1 VDDKG
6 EILSSCDVD
15 ENITLQIWTKGM
27 SPRLVIYNKNQNSR
41 KLIRLNWLENRERK
55 LSVKGKKRGTSI
67 EYNLAELLPHLQRIL
82 SEYAVYTSFK
92 THLWKFAMTLEKVLH
107 TPAIVSEKGEL
118 SLLPEEKRSCLW
130 IADLTDGKKGEGSF
144 RAFFPLSEKEQKA
157 LPEARLPIAEN
168 RRGVEDLF
176 KTGAV
181 RKLASHT
188 PIRWYQSVRVMAAAM
203 LLGFSFCEE
212 DGSEFSDELW
222 RGENPETPL
231 TFKINDPR
239 LMRLGCKFTA
249 YVRHF
254 EALNKITTLTSY
266 DGNKELQD
274 DHYTR
279 KRRIDFPVGLLGD
292 VEHSVTFFEREDGM
306 MALNCTPRSVT
317 LRHKGDLVYSFPL
330 DVYTRALADDSFGGS
345 ADDYFTVTQLA
356 SAKAFEQWMNNIIP
370 YIASFAGIA

>member
-6 EILSSCDVD
+6 EILSSYDVD

-41 KLIRLNWLENRERK
+41 KLIRLSWLENRERK

-67 EYNLAELLPHLQRIL
+67 EYSLAELLPHLQRIL

-92 THLWKFAMTLEKVLH
+92 TRLWKFAMTLEKVLH
-107 TPAIVSEKGEL
+107 TPAVVSEKGEL

-144 RAFFPLSEKEQKA
+144 RAFFPLSEKELKA
-157 LPEARLPIAEN
+157 IPEGGLPIAEN

-176 KTGAV
+176 KTGV
-181 RKLASHT
+181 IRKLANCA
-188 PIRWYQSVRVMAAAM
+188 PARWYQSIRVMGAAM

-222 RGENPETPL
+222 RGENPENPVI
-231 TFKINDPR
+231 FKISDPR
-239 LMRLGCKFTA
+239 LMGLGRKFVA

-254 EALNKITTLTSY
+254 EALNKITAFTSY
-266 DGNKELQD
+266 DSDKELQD
-274 DHYTR
+274 DNYGR

-306 MALNCTPRSVT
+306 MALGCKPRGAT
-317 LRHKGDLVYSFPL
+317 LRHKGELVYSFPSA
-330 DVYTRALADDSFGGS
+330 VYAQALADDSFGGS
-345 ADDYFTVTQLA
+345 ADDYFTVAQLA
-356 SAKAFEQWMNNIIP
+356 SAKAFEQWMDNVIP
-370 YIASFAGIA
+370 YVASFAGLA